1 MMIMRS
7 ILLTKGG
14 TSWKN
19 DIIYSACTE
28 GLMPTMTSSNLLNA
42 LQRLALISAFIDNY
56 LFIHSPLYIHTE
68 FLYINVARHS
78 ANF

>member
-7 ILLTKGG
+7 ILLPKVG

-19 DIIYSACTE
+19 DIISPTCAE

-42 LQRLALISAFIDNY
+42 LQRLAIVPVIDNY
-56 LFIHSPLYIHTE
+56 LFIHSLNIHTE
-68 FLYINVARHS
+68 FLLCTGHS

>member
-7 ILLTKGG
+7 ILLTKVG

-19 DIIYSACTE
+19 DIIYSTCTE

-42 LQRLALISAFIDNY
+42 LQRLAVISVIDNY
-56 LFIHSPLYIHTE
+56 LFIHSLNKHTE
-68 FLYINVARHS
+68 LLLCTRHS